1 MASLSDLERPAESDY
16 LNCIRCGL
24 WLAVCPTYRES
35 LKESAS
41 PRGRVALAR
50 KGMEGQLEIIEAT
63 LAVVGSLSVGLGVGM
78 LKRPYLEDALGPISI
93 DIQRRI
99 KQTLD
104 PLNILNPGEF
114 FMA

>member
-1 MASLSDLERPAESDY
+1 MWFVPGGLPHVSGEFER
-16 LNCIRCGL
+16 IRLPTRSCSIG
-24 WLAVCPTYRES
+24 AQGERCP
-35 LKESAS
+35 
-41 PRGRVALAR
+41 
-50 KGMEGQLEIIEAT
+50 LEIIEAT